1 MKLKKVLTTSML
13 CALVCTALP
22 VANSYADEMEKVEVK
37 IHSTSIEEINNS
49 ISNKSENFVT
59 APSVLG

>member
-37 IHSTSIEEINNS
+37 IHSTSIAVSYTHLEMRRLNVS
-49 ISNKSENFVT
+49 
-59 APSVLG
+59 LQR